1 MIEQIF
7 LKGTQPFQHQAHHNS
22 AGFWLTDF
30 EVSSFGEGV
39 IWPTVPYLLTIVSG
53 LAVLRTTPHFA
64 GAPLQ
69 KRTSNLH

>member
-1 MIEQIF
+1 MIEKIF
-7 LKGTQPFQHQAHHNS
+7 LKRSQPFQPQAHYSS
-22 AGFWLTDF
+22 ADFWLTDF

-39 IWPTVPYLLTIVSG
+39 IWPTVQYLLTIVSG
-53 LAVLRTTPHFA
+53 LAVLRTTPYFA